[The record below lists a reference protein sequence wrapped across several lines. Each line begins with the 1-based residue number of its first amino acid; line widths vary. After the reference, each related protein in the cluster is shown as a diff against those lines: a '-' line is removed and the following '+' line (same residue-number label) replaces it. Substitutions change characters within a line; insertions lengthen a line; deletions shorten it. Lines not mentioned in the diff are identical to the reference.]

1 MTVAEPVAGGADRRP
16 QCGHDD
22 GFGHGFSP
30 IRRAGT
36 RVARGEVRMIFSQI
50 ESMNCKKGS
59 SYANQR

>member
-1 MTVAEPVAGGADRRP
+1 MTVPEPLAGGADRRP
-16 QCGHDD
+16 QGGHDD

-50 ESMNCKKGS
+50 ESMNCKKGN

>member
-1 MTVAEPVAGGADRRP
+1 MTVAEPLAGGADRRP
-16 QCGHDD
+16 QGGHDD

>member
-1 MTVAEPVAGGADRRP
+1 MTVAEPLAGGADRRP
-16 QCGHDD
+16 QGGHDD

-36 RVARGEVRMIFSQI
+36 RVARGQMRMLFSQI
-50 ESMNCKKGS
+50 ESMSCKKGS

>member
-1 MTVAEPVAGGADRRP
+1 MTVAEPVAAGADRRP
-16 QCGHDD
+16 QGGHDD

-36 RVARGEVRMIFSQI
+36 RVARGQMRMLFSQI
-50 ESMNCKKGS
+50 ESMSCKKGS